1 MSINQGLR
9 HRPRP
14 LSSLL
19 AAAAVAACLSSGS
32 FAQDDAASR
41 QRNLE
46 SFIHYTIVGR
56 GDLAAASANAL
67 LASGI
72 TDEELAELVDEAG
85 LAARIDQALLSGRRL
100 EGVETVAG
108 ELTVKI
114 ERGRFNLATDG
125 DRIKDS
131 MGMLTG
137 NVRGRMLGRDR
148 LAAAGPYAVR
158 PLLEVLVSGEDPILV
173 SEVEALLVQ
182 RIRDAAVL
190 PLCEALPSL
199 APQAQER
206 VLFVLGAIGAPSGR
220 TAMPFIAE
228 LVAASPSDVTSAKG
242 REAIDRLG
250 GTAEDPSAQFTAL
263 ADRFFRLDESLV
275 ALPPQRSLAAADSL
289 DVWSYG
295 NFSGLEPTPVAKSLW
310 FDVMAM
316 RMAERALELDAGN
329 RQALA
334 LFIASDLRRGLT
346 LASLGATDPIYGGQ
360 RYSPEF
366 FATAAG
372 PSIAQDVLGL
382 ALSVKDTPLVRRAIS
397 VLAATAGSESMIRA
411 GEARPMVE
419 ALGYPGRRVR
429 IEAALAIA
437 SAMPRTAFPGDH
449 AVVPIL
455 ASAVRSDA
463 AFAIVIASDLE
474 ERRQVSGAL
483 ANAGYTVLPGGPTF
497 AEAEVSILGNAG
509 VDLIVVR
516 GNAEAIAAA
525 HASTRGAALTNA
537 VPFVAIASAFDA
549 GEAGTVLRDDAA
561 AMAMT
566 SSGDEDAMIASV
578 RSFLEQTLGSA
589 MDVNEAREY
598 AILSLE
604 ALKAIALSDG
614 SVLSIAD
621 AEAPLSEAL
630 ATERGA
636 LRVMIAEVLAM
647 IGSDAAQQALIDAAI
662 SAGDG
667 DQVDLLDQAA
677 ASARRFGNRSHPSQA
692 SALVGLIQASSG
704 DVADAAG
711 RLYGSLDLPVSATV
725 GWILE

>member
-1 MSINQGLR
+1 MSMNQGLR
-9 HRPRP
+9 HRPR
-14 LSSLL
+14 SLPSYL
-19 AAAAVAACLSSGS
+19 AAAAVAACLSAGA
-32 FAQDDAASR
+32 FAQDGAASR

-56 GDLAAASANAL
+56 GDLAAASVNAL

-85 LAARIDQALLSGRRL
+85 LAARLDQALLSGRRL
-100 EGVETVAG
+100 DGVEVLVG
-108 ELTVKI
+108 ELSVKV

-173 SEVEALLVQ
+173 SEAEALLVQ
-182 RIRDAAVL
+182 RIRDGAVL
-190 PLCEALPSL
+190 PLCEALPTL

-206 VLFVLGAIGAPSGR
+206 VLFVLGGIGAPAGR
-220 TAMPFIAE
+220 TALPFIAE
-228 LVAASPSDVTSAKG
+228 LAVGSASDVTTAKAG
-242 REAIDRLG
+242 EAIERLG
-250 GTAEDPSAQFTAL
+250 GSANDPSAQFTAL
-263 ADRFFRLDESLV
+263 SERFFRLDESLV
-275 ALPPQRSLAAADSL
+275 ALPPQRSFEGVDTL

-295 NFSGLEPTPVAKSLW
+295 TFSGLEPTPVAKSLW

-316 RMAERALELDAGN
+316 RMAERALQLDAGN
-329 RQALA
+329 RRALA
-334 LFIASDLRRGLT
+334 IFIASDLRRGIT
-346 LASLGATDPIYGGQ
+346 LASEGVSDPIYGGE

-366 FATAAG
+366 YATAAG
-372 PSIAQDVLGL
+372 PSIDQDVLGL
-382 ALSVKDTPLVRRAIS
+382 ALSVKDTPLARKAIS
-397 VLAATAGSESMIRA
+397 VLASTAGSESMIRA

-437 SAMPRTAFPGDH
+437 AAMPRTAFPSDH

-463 AFAIVIASDLE
+463 AFAVVIASDLE
-474 ERRQVSGAL
+474 ERRQASGAL
-483 ANAGYTVLPGGPTF
+483 SNAGYTVLPGGATF
-497 AEAEVSILGNAG
+497 AEAEVGILGNAG
-509 VDLIVVR
+509 VDLIIVR
-516 GNAEAIAAA
+516 GNADAIAAA
-525 HASTRGAALTNA
+525 HAATRGSALTNA

-549 GEAGTVLRDDAA
+549 GEAGTVVRDDVA

-566 SSGDEDAMIASV
+566 ATGDEASMIAAV

-589 MDVNEAREY
+589 MDANEAREY

-604 ALKAIALSDG
+604 ALKAVAMSGG
-614 SVLSIAD
+614 SVLSIVD
-621 AEAPLSEAL
+621 AEGPLTEAL
-630 ATERGA
+630 ASESGA

-647 IGSDAAQQALIDAAI
+647 IGTDSAQQTLIDAAI
-662 SAGDG
+662 SSGDG
-667 DQVDLLDQAA
+667 DQIDLLDQAA

-692 SALVGLIQASSG
+692 SALVGLIQASNG

-711 RLYGSLDLPVSATV
+711 RLYGALDLPVSATV

>member
-228 LVAASPSDVTSAKG
+228 LVASSPSDVTSAKG

-692 SALVGLIQASSG
+692 SALVGLIRSSNG

>member
-1 MSINQGLR
+1 
-9 HRPRP
+9 
-14 LSSLL
+14 
-19 AAAAVAACLSSGS
+19 
-32 FAQDDAASR
+32 
-41 QRNLE
+41 
-46 SFIHYTIVGR
+46 
-56 GDLAAASANAL
+56 
-67 LASGI
+67 
-72 TDEELAELVDEAG
+72 
-85 LAARIDQALLSGRRL
+85 
-100 EGVETVAG
+100 
-108 ELTVKI
+108 
-114 ERGRFNLATDG
+114 
-125 DRIKDS
+125 

-692 SALVGLIQASSG
+692 SALIGLIRSSSG

>member
-1 MSINQGLR
+1 M
-9 HRPRP
+9 
-14 LSSLL
+14 L
-19 AAAAVAACLSSGS
+19 AAAAVAACLSAGS
-32 FAQDDAASR
+32 IAQDVASR

-56 GDLAAASANAL
+56 GDLAAASAKAL
-67 LASGI
+67 LASGM

-85 LAARIDQALLSGRRL
+85 LAARLDQALLSGRRL
-100 EGVETVAG
+100 DGVEMLTG
-108 ELTVKI
+108 ELSVKV

-173 SEVEALLVQ
+173 SEAEALLVQ

-190 PLCEALPSL
+190 PLCEALPML

-206 VLFVLGAIGAPSGR
+206 VLFVLGGIGAPAGR
-220 TAMPFIAE
+220 TALPFIAE
-228 LVAASPSDVTSAKG
+228 LAGSSPSDVTAAKAG
-242 REAIDRLG
+242 EAIERLG
-250 GTAEDPSAQFTAL
+250 GSADAVSAQFTSL

-275 ALPPQRSLAAADSL
+275 ALPPQRSLAAVDTL

-316 RMAERALELDAGN
+316 RMAERALQLDAGN
-329 RQALA
+329 RRALA
-334 LFIASDLRRGLT
+334 VFIASDLRRGIT
-346 LASLGATDPIYGGQ
+346 LASEGVSDPIFGGA

-366 FATAAG
+366 YATAAG
-372 PSIAQDVLGL
+372 PSIAQDVLSL
-382 ALSVKDTPLVRRAIS
+382 ALSVKDTPLARKAIS

-437 SAMPRTAFPGDH
+437 AAMPRTAFPGDH

-463 AFAIVIASDLE
+463 AFAVVIASDLE
-474 ERRQVSGAL
+474 ERRQASGSL
-483 ANAGYTVLPGGPTF
+483 ANAGYTMLPGGATF
-497 AEAEVSILGNAG
+497 AEAEIGILGNAG

-516 GNAEAIAAA
+516 GNADAIAAA
-525 HASTRGAALTNA
+525 HSAARGSAFTNA
-537 VPFVAIASAFDA
+537 VPLVAIASAFDA
-549 GEAGTVLRDDAA
+549 GEAGIVVRDDVA

-566 SSGDEDAMIASV
+566 ASGDEAAMVAAV
-578 RSFLEQTLGSA
+578 RSFLEQVLGSA
-589 MDVNEAREY
+589 MDSNEAREY

-604 ALKAIALSDG
+604 ALKAIAMSSG
-614 SVLSIAD
+614 SVLSIVD
-621 AEAPLSEAL
+621 AEGPLTEAV
-630 ATERGA
+630 ATESGA

-647 IGSDAAQQALIDAAI
+647 IGTDSAQQTLIDAAI
-662 SAGDG
+662 SAGEG

-704 DVADAAG
+704 EVADAAG
-711 RLYGSLDLPVSATV
+711 RLYGSLDLPVAATV

>member
-692 SALVGLIQASSG
+692 SALVGLIRSSNG

>member
-692 SALVGLIQASSG
+692 SALIGLIRSSSG